1 MKIGKIHLTS
11 GCVGIVIGVC
21 SVLAVQHFSG
31 HRSSASSSSSPFSAD
46 KTMYEEVEQDDAGD
60 VYVTPNGKKY
70 HRRECYILNM
80 ADEAKQVSATK
91 AETVGYKPCK
101 KCKP

>member
-1 MKIGKIHLTS
+1 MKIGKTHLIS

-31 HRSSASSSSSPFSAD
+31 HRSSSSASSAFSAD

-70 HRRECYILNM
+70 HRRECYTLNM
-80 ADEAKQVSATK
+80 ADEAKQVSAAK
-91 AETVGYKPCK
+91 AEAVGYKPCK